1 MDGVCVSPAAKDYM
15 MASFGGV
22 TNPKSVAS
30 PLLQRHNLARARRGT
45 PVSSPVPSRLKQTL
59 VVPQPLVQQAVCRGH
74 FSPFQLRKIQET
86 LEDVK
91 CAEARGVVGI
101 AAPTESSSIELVE
114 DFQSLDARFLALIE
128 QARQGL
134 MVHTPELCDE
144 GVNGTYFLK
153 NQEGKKIAVFK
164 PQDEEGASEFNPK
177 LTENRG
183 KEGNRAGT
191 RVGSVFGDEDDE
203 IGVTSS
209 RVRKDFQVGE
219 ASYRE
224 VAAYLLDR
232 KHHFYGVPN
241 TCMVR
246 ISYPGWRSEKTGSF
260 QEYVMNDGASW
271 DIGPGLFPVKEVHK
285 IGILDL
291 HIFNTDRHGGNIL
304 ICDADDGVY
313 KLTPIDHGYSLP
325 TSLDRA
331 WFDWLT
337 WPQSRVNF
345 DDETKRYIESID
357 PDEDAK
363 MLRQY
368 LPIPDESILIMKIS
382 TMLLKLGVKHN
393 LTLSQLGTM
402 ASRKVPEKPSVL
414 EIMVENARAKAKHAC
429 EQQQPDCCVLPAGTA
444 DATVGVAANVINGVG
459 GAAGCC
465 GHSDATASEIEQA
478 FLHALEEIL
487 EEHMTTIS
495 RERIDPMKLW

>member
-1 MDGVCVSPAAKDYM
+1 MDGVCVSPATKDYM
-15 MASFGGV
+15 MASFGLA
-22 TNPKSVAS
+22 NAKSVAS
-30 PLLQRHNLARARRGT
+30 PLLQRHNLARARRGGT
-45 PVSSPVPSRLKQTL
+45 PVSSPVPSRIKQTL
-59 VVPQPLVQQAVCRGH
+59 VPQPLVQQAVCRGH

-91 CAEARGVVGI
+91 FAQQQTEAGV
-101 AAPTESSSIELVE
+101 APVESSIELVE
-114 DFQSLDARFLALIE
+114 DFQSLDARFEGLIE
-128 QARQGL
+128 QARLGL
-134 MVHTPELCDE
+134 KIHAPELCDE

-177 LTENRG
+177 LNVNKAAKG
-183 KEGNRAGT
+183 AGS
-191 RVGSVFGDEDDE
+191 RVGSFID
-203 IGVTSS
+203 GVTSS

-246 ISYPGWRSEKTGSF
+246 ISYPGWRSEKIGSF
-260 QEYVMNDGASW
+260 QEFVMNDGASW

-402 ASRKVPEKPSVL
+402 ASRKVPDKPSVL
-414 EIMVENARAKAKHAC
+414 EIMVESARAQAKAAC
-429 EQQQPDCCVLPAGTA
+429 EKECCKSSNDSDVTPAGVAAPTA
-444 DATVGVAANVINGVG
+444 VAAGAGVVTIVGVAGVVN
-459 GAAGCC
+459 C
-465 GHSDATASEIEQA
+465 SSNSTTDASATIENTFLQALREIIDER
-478 FLHALEEIL
+478 
-487 EEHMTTIS
+487 MTTMS
-495 RERIDPMKLW
+495 RDQRSSDPMKLW

>member
-1 MDGVCVSPAAKDYM
+1 MMDGVCVSPATKDYM
-15 MASFGGV
+15 MASFGV

-30 PLLQRHNLARARRGT
+30 PLLQRHNLARVRRGT
-45 PVSSPVPSRLKQTL
+45 PLSSPVPSRIKQNL
-59 VVPQPLVQQAVCRGH
+59 APQPLAQQAVCRGH

-91 CAEARGVVGI
+91 LAQQEKEAGV
-101 AAPTESSSIELVE
+101 APVESNIELVE
-114 DFQSLDARFLALIE
+114 DFQSFDARFEALIE
-128 QARQGL
+128 QARLGL
-134 MVHTPELCDE
+134 KVHAPELCDE

-153 NQEGKKIAVFK
+153 NKEGKKIAVFK

-177 LTENRG
+177 LTVNKAKG
-183 KEGNRAGT
+183 AGS
-191 RVGSVFGDEDDE
+191 RVGSFID
-203 IGVTSS
+203 GVTPSK
-209 RVRKDFQVGE
+209 VRGDFQVGE

-246 ISYPGWRSEKTGSF
+246 ISYPGWRSQKTGSF
-260 QEYVMNDGASW
+260 QEFVMNDGASW

-337 WPQSRVNF
+337 WPQSRVPF

-357 PDEDAK
+357 PEEDAK

-414 EIMVENARAKAKHAC
+414 EIMVENARAKAKLAC
-429 EQQQPDCCVLPAGTA
+429 EQECCASVPAA
-444 DATVGVAANVINGVG
+444 GVIGVG
-459 GAAGCC
+459 AGCTVNSS
-465 GHSDATASEIEQA
+465 SDPITIENTFLQA
-478 FLHALEEIL
+478 LRETLN
-487 EEHMTTIS
+487 EHMTTLS
-495 RERIDPMKLW
+495 REQQRGNNGPMNLW